1 MNCPHCGSQTLY
13 HYRDAFVRHDVH
25 EIRSDR
31 IVLEGA
37 SRTVL
42 QYDDEDVRC
51 PNCDKRIDVPAVR
64 TEFTSPRLKLDPEA
78 VRAGF
83 ASTYGAGD
91 PSPLAALPGGGG
103 ESFGEFA
110 EAVVL
115 IAAAEW
121 KGITG
126 PEWISVR
133 LMPVFPYGQ
142 RLCPLLQVAGREEM
156 IAAPTIDRS
165 DLELS
170 DEVRLGQRSATTA
183 LVLCGC
189 AVDAANESLSK
200 PSLFAEFD
208 SN

>member
-1 MNCPHCGSQTLY
+1 MNCPHCGFQTLY

-25 EIRSDR
+25 EIRSDC

-51 PNCDKRIDVPAVR
+51 SNCEERVDMAVVG
-64 TEFTSPRLKLDPEA
+64 TEFTCPRLTLDPDA

-83 ASTYGAGD
+83 ASTYGTGD
-91 PSPLAALPGGGG
+91 PSPLAALPGGDG

-110 EAVVL
+110 EAVVPL
-115 IAAAEW
+115 AAAEW
-121 KGITG
+121 EGVTG

-142 RLCPLLQVAGREEM
+142 RLCPLLQVAGREEA

-170 DEVRLGQRSATTA
+170 DEVRLGERSATTA
-183 LVLCGC
+183 VVLCGC
-189 AVDAANESLSK
+189 AVDAANEVLSK

-208 SN
+208 S